1 MLKTDT
7 FLVSVIQTTMDTL
20 KPILSK
26 YVRVSKGIAE
36 LNGQV
41 SELRDTR
48 RNIEMD
54 LAALYAHTVLP
65 DQIHLSESDAMFNV
79 KRPNKWKKG
88 WSLSKKD
95 LELYLKDILGD
106 RGGDVM
112 KEIVRRH
119 EPKLVADDFG
129 FELKSTGSPGSS
141 DPPE

>member
-1 MLKTDT
+1 
-7 FLVSVIQTTMDTL
+7 MDTL
-20 KPILSK
+20 KAILSK
-26 YVRVSKGIAE
+26 YIRVNRDISQ
-36 LNGQV
+36 LNSQV
-41 SELRDTR
+41 SELRDNR
-48 RNIEMD
+48 RTVELD
-54 LAALYAHTVLP
+54 LAALYAHTELP
-65 DQIHLSESDAMFNV
+65 DQILLRESEMTFNV

-129 FELKSTGSPGSS
+129 FELKSTGSSGSS
-141 DPPE
+141 DPAE